1 MKTTKTSYFASTAL
15 FTLGLLAAAPA
26 YAQDAQPDG
35 EEADASE
42 IIVTGSRIR
51 GIAPVGSAVI
61 AVDQAKIER
70 EPVLSVNDILRRV
83 PQVVSLG
90 ANRAGGSAQN
100 GAANATRGAGIN
112 LRGLSTNATLLLY
125 DGRRLPPQ
133 GTQGQFTD
141 PSVIPSIALGRL
153 EVVADGASAIY
164 GSDAVAGV
172 VNMILRKDFDG
183 IEARARYGF
192 ADGNYSEAQAAA
204 LFGKT
209 WSGGYLTLAGE
220 YTKNSTLLGKD
231 LDFYQDDN
239 RYRGGRD
246 LRVSTCNPGQISVG
260 GSTYAIPAGGV
271 TAANVGSL
279 VKGSTNKCFYNGEDS
294 VIPNQERYS
303 FVGAASHELTDSI
316 RLFADGFYSKRTG
329 TVRTQGTFTATVR
342 PANPFFV
349 SPVAAA
355 SVSVPYSLFPELG
368 MFESPYHASSW
379 NAVGGIEVK
388 PFGDFRATLYYAHG
402 QADEVV
408 ERSRGVNTAALNA
421 ALADTNPLTA
431 LNVFGGANNPA
442 TLAKISD
449 NLFIIT
455 GKTKLDVINGQI
467 DGSLFDMPGGRVRV
481 ALGAEHRKEY
491 TFTDLITGQ
500 AATPLSVNDAGT
512 RNVDAL
518 FGELFIP
525 LVGAEN
531 RSTGFEKLNLSMAIR
546 HENYSDFG
554 STTNPKFGLTWEPF
568 PGLTLKSTYGTS
580 FRAPTFTEVSTIAG
594 GAGLYFDT
602 LPDFSG
608 NSIGIGIAGGNPNL
622 KPETAKTWSF
632 GVEAAPPSIPGLF
645 LTVNHFR
652 INYSNQIQAL
662 RGTAGILTNP
672 LYASFVTRNPSA
684 AAIAA
689 LVGSGLPVNNAIN
702 QSQVTFF
709 VDGRRQNLG
718 KSLMNGL
725 DGVLSYNWDWG
736 SAKMD
741 AGVQGTYILKYM
753 FESVPGAGL
762 TNVLNTFGF
771 SNKFR
776 MQADIGVEYNSFRA
790 RATLNHL
797 GGYDNGTVNPVQH
810 VKSYETV
817 DLMLGYTFDER
828 FTLSVD
834 ARNLFNQDPPF
845 VDTTRGYDPQ
855 ASNPVPRMISFTASV
870 KF

>member
-209 WSGGYLTLAGE
+209 WGGGYLTLAGE

-449 NLFIIT
+449 NLFVIT

-753 FESVPGAGL
+753 FEPVPGAGL

-776 MQADIGVEYNSFRA
+776 MQADIGVEYNGFRA